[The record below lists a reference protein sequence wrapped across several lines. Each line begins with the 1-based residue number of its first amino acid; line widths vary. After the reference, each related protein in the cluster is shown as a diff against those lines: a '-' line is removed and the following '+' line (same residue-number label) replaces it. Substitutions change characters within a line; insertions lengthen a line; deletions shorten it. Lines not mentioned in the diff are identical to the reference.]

1 MKEKPKLTR
10 TEVKPHI
17 NRDEESLNPNS
28 HDPNPAPWQIGNS
41 VQEKRKGQTEGCG
54 KGEYLHFVWT

>member
-1 MKEKPKLTR
+1 MWGH
-10 TEVKPHI
+10 TEHI

-41 VQEKRKGQTEGCG
+41 VQEKSKGQTEGCG